1 MAQTCPR
8 GLKTGGKRLW
18 TAVTAKWELEQH
30 EAELLTQACRTVDR
44 LDRLDAAAREGLLTI
59 EGRANPV
66 LVEARQQSIA
76 LARLLA
82 ALCCRTRPRCARS
95 AERALAAC
103 TWSAAATLG
112 QGGRREAAAA

>member
-8 GLKTGGKRLW
+8 GLETGGKRLW

-44 LDRLDAAAREGLLTI
+44 LDRLEAAAREGPLTI

-82 ALCCRTRPRCARS
+82 ALRPPDEAEVRPQRRTGARGVYMVGGGNARARRPA
-95 AERALAAC
+95 
-103 TWSAAATLG
+103 
-112 QGGRREAAAA
+112 